1 MSDIQVIID
10 HIGRVVVGQ
19 VFDKTETQ
27 LTLCNPIILHV
38 QPNQSQLQV
47 QSFPYIF
54 MELLTP
60 ESKTQNN
67 WTFNR
72 ASIVESSVELNNDII
87 KQYHNFNTPSSTPVQ
102 TEPEVIKLFE
112 D

>member
-19 VFDKTETQ
+19 AVDKTDTH
-27 LTLCNPIILHV
+27 LTLGNPIILHV

-72 ASIVESSVELNNDII
+72 ASIVESSVELNSDII
-87 KQYHNFNTPSSTPVQ
+87 KQYHGFNTPRSTQ
-102 TEPEVIKLFE
+102 SEPEVIKLFE

>member
-10 HIGRVVVGQ
+10 HIGRVVVGKI
-19 VFDKTETQ
+19 VEKTDTS
-27 LTLCNPIILHV
+27 LTLNNPIILHV

-60 ESKTQNN
+60 ESKTENN

-72 ASIVESSVELNNDII
+72 ASIVESSVELNSDII
-87 KQYHNFNTPSSTPVQ
+87 RQYHSFNTPRPPQ
-102 TEPEVIKLFE
+102 GEPEVIKLF
-112 D
+112 DD

>member
-10 HIGRVVVGQ
+10 HIGRVVVGS
-19 VFDKTETQ
+19 VVERTDT
-27 LTLCNPIILHV
+27 TLVLNNPIILHV

-60 ESKTQNN
+60 ESKSQNN

-72 ASIVESSVELNNDII
+72 ASIVESSVELNSDII
-87 KQYHNFNTPSSTPVQ
+87 KQYHNFNTPRPAQ
-102 TEPEVIKLFE
+102 EEPEVIKLFE